1 MVLGSR
7 ALGIDKA
14 ITRAMRYAISATR
27 LLDWLGDLSGC
38 PEVTSVWA
46 GWPRRR
52 CTRLWSARDVT
63 LEADADK
70 YSVLD
75 SCYQVDIFGPAMFYK
90 AVGLVTSWAIC
101 IPRRLCNWDA
111 EEAVSKVGA
120 DAAKDILA
128 SALLRMVPLRPR
140 RVHIWVSGWIHS
152 CLCISKCPTG

>member
-1 MVLGSR
+1 MVMSSR
-7 ALGIDKA
+7 ALGIAKA
-14 ITRAMRYAISATR
+14 IPRAMRYAISATR
-27 LLDWLGDLSGC
+27 LLGLPKLLQVGNSRLAN
-38 PEVTSVWA
+38 TWA
-46 GWPRRR
+46 SSCCFTGY
-52 CTRLWSARDVT
+52 
-63 LEADADK
+63 E

-140 RVHIWVSGWIHS
+140 RVHI
-152 CLCISKCPTG
+152 

>member
-1 MVLGSR
+1 MGLGSR

-70 YSVLD
+70 YSVF
-75 SCYQVDIFGPAMFYK
+75 QAIFYGVVFFATAM
-90 AVGLVTSWAIC
+90 
-101 IPRRLCNWDA
+101 P
-111 EEAVSKVGA
+111 
-120 DAAKDILA
+120 
-128 SALLRMVPLRPR
+128 
-140 RVHIWVSGWIHS
+140 
-152 CLCISKCPTG
+152 